1 MSKLLLPVLVLTIF
15 FAFFRLGSVTLF
27 DVDEAVFS
35 EATKEMVE
43 SGDWITPTYNGEN
56 RYDKPILFY
65 WLMAGSYTIFGI
77 NEFGAR
83 FPSAV
88 AACLLIYSLFF
99 FTKHFQDETTAL
111 YAAISCVLSLS
122 FFVYSHAAVTDMTLT
137 LFISLSLFSFYFS
150 VAGSE
155 KNKGKDTLYSYGF
168 YLFSALAFL
177 TKGLIGIVFP
187 FGIALIYM
195 IATEKL
201 TGIKKVFRF
210 KGLILFILIS
220 APWYLAQFSINGQE
234 FFDQFIMKHHF
245 KRYVGVISG
254 HKGPFYYYIPVLLV
268 GLFPWIAYLPAGI
281 KHALKEK
288 DRFSLFALLWV
299 TFLFVFFSLSTT
311 KLPNYILPVIPA
323 ASLLIA
329 SGMKVQDKRW
339 RQFSHFFMAAM
350 ALLISAAFLISRQY
364 LIKFG
369 IDDFEWLYLLAAI
382 PAGIVVLSVY
392 SASTK
397 KGFNIV
403 LAVLMIL
410 FLSVLSIKVLPIIS
424 QYLQGTLYKY
434 SLYAKEKLSPDENIF
449 VYGINNPSIVFYSG
463 HKVIPLKGKNDLI
476 TLLNNRNHALVITK
490 TKHVDIIENLG
501 FHILESDE
509 RYAILERE

>member
-1 MSKLLLPVLVLTIF
+1 MSRLFFPILILTIF
-15 FAFFRLGSVTLF
+15 LSFLRLGSVTLF

-43 SGDWITPTYNGEN
+43 SGNWITPTYNGEN
-56 RYDKPILFY
+56 RYDKPILLY
-65 WLMAGSYTIFGI
+65 WLMAGSYHIFGI

-88 AACLLIYSLFF
+88 ASCLLICSLFF
-99 FTKHFQDETTAL
+99 FTKHFQDEKTAL
-111 YAAISCVLSLS
+111 YAAISSVLSLS

-150 VAGSE
+150 VADNE
-155 KNKGKDTLYSYGF
+155 KHQGKDTIYSYGF

-177 TKGLIGIVFP
+177 TKGLIGILFP
-187 FGIALIYM
+187 FCIALIYM

-201 TGIKKVFRF
+201 NGIKKVFRF
-210 KGLILFILIS
+210 KGLILFLLIS
-220 APWYLAQFSINGQE
+220 APWYLAQFSINGRE

-254 HKGPFYYYIPVLLV
+254 HKGPFYYYIPVLLI

-281 KHALKEK
+281 RNTLKEK
-288 DRFSLFALLWV
+288 ERFYLFALLWV

-311 KLPNYILPVIPA
+311 KLPNYILPAIPA

-329 SGMKVQDKRW
+329 SGMKVHGQRW

-350 ALLISAAFLISRQY
+350 GLLISAAFLISRQY
-364 LIKFG
+364 LMKFG
-369 IDDFEWLYLLAAI
+369 TDDFAWLYLLVAI
-382 PAGIVVLSVY
+382 PAGIVLLSIY
-392 SASTK
+392 SALTK
-397 KGFNIV
+397 QGLNIA
-403 LAVLMIL
+403 LAVLMVL
-410 FLSVLSIKVLPIIS
+410 FLSVLSIKALPIIS
-424 QYLQGTLYKY
+424 QYLQGTLHKY

-476 TLLNNRNHALVITK
+476 TLSDNGHHAFVITK
-490 TKHVDIIENLG
+490 TKHVSIIENLG
-501 FHILESDE
+501 FHVLERDE